1 MRGPDRATV
10 VAKNS
15 TKVRPVAQ
23 ATKSTPTPSRRADD
37 KAGSKYY
44 DERAATADLSDSKH
58 EDFGRSSGEPAQP
71 ICVAQLA
78 LTTSL
83 ESSRDAA
90 DAIRF
95 SSKNFRQ
102 GPR

>member
-1 MRGPDRATV
+1 MRGLDRATV

-23 ATKSTPTPSRRADD
+23 ATKSTPTPSLRADD
-37 KAGSKYY
+37 KAGSKYG
-44 DERAATADLSDSKH
+44 DAHAAAADLSDRKH
-58 EDFGRSSGEPAQP
+58 KDFGKSSGTPAQP
-71 ICVAQLA
+71 TGVAQLA

-90 DAIRF
+90 DAMKRTTTQ
-95 SSKNFRQ
+95 R
-102 GPR
+102 

>member
-23 ATKSTPTPSRRADD
+23 ATKSTPTPSLGPDH
-37 KAGSKYY
+37 KAGSKYC
-44 DERAATADLSDSKH
+44 DEHAATADLSDRKH
-58 EDFGRSSGEPAQP
+58 EDFGRSSGTPAQP
-71 ICVAQLA
+71 TCVAQLA
-78 LTTSL
+78 LTNSL

-90 DAIRF
+90 NAMKRTTTQ
-95 SSKNFRQ
+95 R
-102 GPR
+102 